1 MAVFKIIT
9 GKYEGEISIARV
21 LHYILDP
28 KKNPGGIHNVYSME
42 EKDIDDI
49 VEEFVK
55 VQELYRKT
63 NGKRII
69 HMVLSFS
76 EYPPYM
82 REEYG
87 WIGNKI
93 VEMFKGYQTVFS
105 LHERDNDGNRKQ
117 PHIHVAVNSISY
129 LTGKRLHIS
138 KTEIKELKSNLENI
152 K

>member
-1 MAVFKIIT
+1 
-9 GKYEGEISIARV
+9 
-21 LHYILDP
+21 
-28 KKNPGGIHNVYSME
+28 
-42 EKDIDDI
+42 
-49 VEEFVK
+49 
-55 VQELYRKT
+55 
-63 NGKRII
+63 
-69 HMVLSFS
+69 
-76 EYPPYM
+76 M

-138 KTEIKELKSNLENI
+138 KTEIKKLKSNLENI

>member
-1 MAVFKIIT
+1 
-9 GKYEGEISIARV
+9 
-21 LHYILDP
+21 
-28 KKNPGGIHNVYSME
+28 ME

-117 PHIHVAVNSISY
+117 PHIHVAV
-129 LTGKRLHIS
+129 TGKRPHIS
-138 KTEIKELKSNLENI
+138 KTEIKKLKSNLENI